1 MYVCIH
7 EYLDFDKTQLKPGD
21 KGYVYDKQEVFE
33 TDPTEVAYSI
43 ALIYPILSI
52 YIYDDDDD
60 DDSTY

>member
-43 ALIYPILSI
+43 ALIYPIYLSI
-52 YIYDDDDD
+52 
-60 DDSTY
+60 